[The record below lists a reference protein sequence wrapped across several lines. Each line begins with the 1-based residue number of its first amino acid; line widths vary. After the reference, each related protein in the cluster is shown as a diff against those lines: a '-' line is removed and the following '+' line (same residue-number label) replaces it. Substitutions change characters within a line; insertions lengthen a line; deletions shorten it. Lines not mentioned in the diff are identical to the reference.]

1 MTRTRPRPDCRRGV
15 AAVETAVVLTFVLVP
30 LMIGIWEMGRL
41 VQVQQIVA
49 NSAREGARLA
59 AQAKTIN
66 STGTP
71 TLVSASIAPATNLA
85 GTPPSPQP
93 NVKAAVVQSLVGA
106 GLNKLTWADVDV
118 QFRFIPQPG
127 GTSQPALLNP
137 VAGAADPY
145 QGVKNQ
151 PFEVVVTL
159 NGPAY
164 DKCKWIKFGIVNP
177 TKVTFTARW
186 QCLVDDPFQAP
197 LYNPNLS
204 ARW

>member
-1 MTRTRPRPDCRRGV
+1 MTRTRPRSGV

-59 AQAKTIN
+59 AQARTIN

-71 TLVSASIAPATNLA
+71 TLIAADVAPPNAA
-85 GTPPSPQP
+85 GLP
-93 NVKAAVVQSLVGA
+93 NVKAAVVQTLIGA

-118 QFRFIPQPG
+118 QFQFMPPRAA
-127 GTSQPALLNP
+127 QPALLNP
-137 VAGAADPY
+137 LAGATNPS

-151 PFEVVVTL
+151 PFEVKVTL
-159 NGPAY
+159 NTAAY
-164 DKCKWIKFGIVNP
+164 DKCKWIRFGIVNP
-177 TKVTFTARW
+177 TQVTFTARW
-186 QCLVDDPFQAP
+186 QILVDDPFDAP
-197 LYNPNLS
+197 IYRPDIS
-204 ARW
+204 TKW

>member
-1 MTRTRPRPDCRRGV
+1 MTRTRPRSGV
-15 AAVETAVVLTFVLVP
+15 AAVETAVVLSFVLVP
-30 LMIGIWEMGRL
+30 LLIGIWEMGRL

-59 AQAKTIN
+59 AQARTIN
-66 STGTP
+66 SAGTP
-71 TLVSASIAPATNLA
+71 TLVSASIAPAANMA
-85 GTPPSPQP
+85 GSPPSPQP

-106 GLNKLTWADVDV
+106 GLNKLAWNDVDV
-118 QFRFIPQPG
+118 QFQFNPQPG
-127 GTSQPALLNP
+127 GTSQPAL
-137 VAGAADPY
+137 VGAVGGATDPH

-151 PFEVVVTL
+151 PFEVTVTL
-159 NGPAY
+159 NTAAY

-197 LYNPNLS
+197 VYNPNVS

>member
-1 MTRTRPRPDCRRGV
+1 MIRTHRPRPGV

-30 LMIGIWEMGRL
+30 LLIGIWEMGRL

-66 STGTP
+66 STGNP
-71 TLVSASIAPATNLA
+71 TQVSAAIPPATNLA

-93 NVKAAVVQSLVGA
+93 NVKAAVVQTLVGA
-106 GLNKLTWADVDV
+106 GLNKLTWNDVDV
-118 QFRFIPQPG
+118 QFKFNPQAAG
-127 GTSQPALLNP
+127 SSQPALVNV
-137 VAGAADPY
+137 VAGATDPY

-151 PFEVVVTL
+151 PFEVTVTL
-159 NGPAY
+159 NAAAY

-177 TKVTFTARW
+177 SKVTFTARW

-197 LYNPNLS
+197 VYKPAIG

>member
-1 MTRTRPRPDCRRGV
+1 MTRTRTARRRGV
-15 AAVETAVVLTFVLVP
+15 AAVETAVVLTFILVP

-66 STGTP
+66 STGSP
-71 TLVSASIAPATNLA
+71 TQVSASITPATNLA

-93 NVKAAVVQSLVGA
+93 NVKAAVVQTLVGA
-106 GLNKLTWADVDV
+106 GLNKLTWDDVDV
-118 QFRFIPQPG
+118 QFKFNPLPSG
-127 GTSQPALLNP
+127 SSQPALKSP
-137 VAGAADPY
+137 VGGATDPY

-151 PFEVVVTL
+151 PFEVTVTL
-159 NGPAY
+159 NTAAY
-164 DKCKWIKFGIVNP
+164 DKCKWIKFGLVNP
-177 TKVTFTARW
+177 SKVTFTARW
-186 QCLVDDPFQAP
+186 QCLVDDPFEAP
-197 LYNPNLS
+197 QYNPDIN